1 MVDGKEEQSTP
12 PDAPRK
18 KASYVGVPAIFKL
31 ELACKHLRSAFPSHG
46 CYLVGSATERPDWR
60 DVDVVMMLSD
70 NDFRRLFPKALLQGQ
85 WEFDPRWLLLTVAIS
100 DWLSAQTGLPIDFK
114 FQPTAWANAR
124 HNKRRHPLGINY
136 VPNEDPMPSW
146 EES

>member
-1 MVDGKEEQSTP
+1 MDEVDN
-12 PDAPRK
+12 APVAPKRK

-31 ELACKHLRSAFPSHG
+31 QLACKHLRDAFPCHG

-70 NDFRRLFPKALLQGQ
+70 NDFRRLFPKALLEGQ

-114 FQPTAWANAR
+114 IQPTKWANR
-124 HNKRRHPLGINY
+124 QHDKPRHPIGITY
-136 VPNEDPMPSW
+136 VANEDPMPSW